1 MVPPNT
7 GGVLAVLL
15 PKIDVVAG
23 VPKTEAG
30 ALDPKIDCVLVV
42 GVLNIDD

>member
-7 GGVLAVLL
+7 GVLAVLL
-15 PKIDVVAG
+15 PKMDVVAG

-30 ALDPKIDCVLVV
+30 ALDPKTDCVLVV